1 MQLIFLLAGRKYKF
15 ALPVF
20 DVVFVRW
27 HTSAGALISH
37 RILIKRFHYNAF
49 NQSQRVVAF
58 QINAESHGKPN
69 AAIAAQQQ
77 QLAIMENPL
86 HTVDMQLTL

>member
-1 MQLIFLLAGRKYKF
+1 MQLIFLLAGRKYNF
-15 ALPVF
+15 TLPVF

-69 AAIAAQQQ
+69 AATQQQ
-77 QLAIMENPL
+77 QQQPAIMENPL
-86 HTVDMQLTL
+86 HSVDMQLTL